1 MREIVP
7 GLLGRCEIR
16 RDRFVPQPEA
26 REDARGA
33 VMGACALALF
43 AATAALTLG
52 KLNPAVAL
60 LLAAMV
66 WVLGAGLGYLIAWFR

>member
-1 MREIVP
+1 
-7 GLLGRCEIR
+7 
-16 RDRFVPQPEA
+16 
-26 REDARGA
+26 
-33 VMGACALALF
+33 MGAGALALF